1 MKFGVF
7 LPNGS
12 NGYLISKALPPYP
25 PTWELNKAVTLEAER
40 QGLDF
45 VLSMMK
51 FRGFGGDTGYWD
63 ACLESFSLMSALA
76 TVTTRIGL
84 IPTVAILALHPAYV
98 ARMMAT
104 LDDISGGRA
113 ALNIVS
119 GWNKPEYA
127 QMGLWR
133 GDAYYTQR
141 YEYALDYVQILR
153 ALWQE
158 GRVTH
163 HSRFFDLEDCHC
175 LPTPTH
181 EIPIVSAG
189 QSSAGRQVV
198 AHIGGYSFAM
208 TAAERL
214 HALAADLRQQAS
226 ARGTQVGTY
235 ALFHL
240 VAEETD
246 EFAWHRAR
254 AIAAAGDIKAIQ
266 NVVRSA
272 SLDSVKDGT
281 TEQLRES
288 ATTDAGLLAGDIETA
303 NMAFMGCPA
312 LVGSY
317 ETVARKS
324 DAIATDPNIE
334 GLLFSWPEWV
344 SGIRHFGERII
355 PLLACRQGWEP
366 ATMGGLRGSGRP
378 SHSGSALIDDS
389 N

>member
-12 NGYLISKALPPYP
+12 NGYIISKAIPPYL
-25 PTWELNKAVTLEAER
+25 PTWDLNKAVTIEAER

-51 FRGFGGDTGYWD
+51 FRGFGGETGYWD

-76 TVTTRIGL
+76 TVTNRIGL
-84 IPTVAILALHPAYV
+84 IPTVTILALHPAYV

-133 GDAYYTQR
+133 GDEYYMQR

-153 ALWQE
+153 ALWKD

-163 HSRFFDLEDCHC
+163 QCRFFELDDCSC
-175 LPTPTH
+175 LPTPVH
-181 EIPIVSAG
+181 EIPLVCAG
-189 QSSAGRQVV
+189 QSSAGRKFV
-198 AHIGGYSFAM
+198 AQIGGYSFAM
-208 TAAERL
+208 AAPERL
-214 HALAADLRQQAS
+214 HGLAADLHQQA
-226 ARGTQVGTY
+226 AQQGTRVGTF
-235 ALFHL
+235 ALLHMI
-240 VAEETD
+240 ADETD
-246 EFAWHRAR
+246 ELAWKKAKT
-254 AIAAAGDIKAIQ
+254 IAEQGDVVAIQ
-266 NVVRSA
+266 NMVKSA
-272 SLDSVKDGT
+272 TLDSVQDGT

-288 ATTDAGLLAGDIETA
+288 ASASAGLLAGDIEVA
-303 NMAFMGCPA
+303 NMAFMGFPA

-317 ETVARKS
+317 ETIARKI
-324 DAIATDPNIE
+324 DAIAEDSNIE

-344 SGIRHFGERII
+344 SGIRNFGERII
-355 PLLACRQGWEP
+355 PLLACRRGWAT
-366 ATMGGLRGSGRP
+366 ATMGGLRGNRRP
-378 SHSGSALIDDS
+378 SLSV
-389 N
+389 

>member
-12 NGYLISKALPPYP
+12 NGYIISKAIPPYL
-25 PTWELNKAVTLEAER
+25 PTWELNKAVTIEAER

-51 FRGFGGDTGYWD
+51 FRGFGGETGYWD

-84 IPTVAILALHPAYV
+84 IPTVTILALHPAYV

-133 GDAYYTQR
+133 GDEYYTQR

-153 ALWQE
+153 ALWKD

-163 HSRFFDLEDCHC
+163 RSRFFELDDCSC
-175 LPTPTH
+175 LPTPAH

-189 QSSAGRQVV
+189 QSSAGRKFV
-198 AHIGGYSFAM
+198 AQIGGYSFAM
-208 TAAERL
+208 AAPERL
-214 HALAADLRQQAS
+214 HGLAADLHQQATKQ
-226 ARGTQVGTY
+226 GTRVGTY
-235 ALFHL
+235 ALLHL
-240 VAEETD
+240 IAEETD
-246 EFAWHRAR
+246 DLAWKKAKT
-254 AIAAAGDIKAIQ
+254 IAEQGDVEAIQ
-266 NVVRSA
+266 NMVKSA
-272 SLDSVKDGT
+272 TLDSVQDGT

-288 ATTDAGLLAGDIETA
+288 ATASAGLLAGDIEIA
-303 NMAFMGCPA
+303 NMAFMGFPA

-317 ETVARKS
+317 ETVAHKI

-344 SGIRHFGERII
+344 SGIRNFGERII
-355 PLLACRQGWEP
+355 PRLACRRGWDT
-366 ATMGGLRGSGRP
+366 ATMGGLRGSGQLNQ
-378 SHSGSALIDDS
+378 SA
-389 N
+389 

>member
-12 NGYLISKALPPYP
+12 DGYIISKAIPPYL

-51 FRGFGGDTGYWD
+51 FRGFGGETGYWD

-76 TVTTRIGL
+76 SVTSRIGL
-84 IPTVAILALHPAYV
+84 IPTVTILALHPAYV
-98 ARMMAT
+98 ARMVST
-104 LDDISGGRA
+104 LDDISGGRV

-133 GDAYYTQR
+133 GDEYYTQR

-153 ALWQE
+153 ALWKD

-163 HSRFFDLEDCHC
+163 RSRFFDLDDCSC
-175 LPTPTH
+175 LPTPVH

-189 QSSAGRQVV
+189 QSSAGRQFV
-198 AHIGGYSFAM
+198 AQIGGYSFAM
-208 TAAERL
+208 VPAERV
-214 HALAADLRQQAS
+214 HGMAADLRQQAVS
-226 ARGTQVGTY
+226 HGTQVGTY

-246 EFAWHRAR
+246 ELAWQRAR
-254 AIAAAGDIKAIQ
+254 EIVAAGDIEAIQ

-272 SLDSVKDGT
+272 NLDSVKDGT
-281 TEQLRES
+281 TGQLRES
-288 ATTDAGLLAGDIETA
+288 ATDDAGLLAGDIETS
-303 NMAFMGCPA
+303 NLAFMGCPVI
-312 LVGSY
+312 VGSY
-317 ETVARKS
+317 ETVARKI
-324 DAIATDPNIE
+324 DAIAADSNIE
-334 GLLFSWPEWV
+334 GILFSWPEWV
-344 SGIRHFGERII
+344 SGIRAFGERII
-355 PLLACRQGWEP
+355 PLLACRRGWDTE
-366 ATMGGLRGSGRP
+366 TMGGLRGTGRK
-378 SHSGSALIDDS
+378 SRGV
-389 N
+389 